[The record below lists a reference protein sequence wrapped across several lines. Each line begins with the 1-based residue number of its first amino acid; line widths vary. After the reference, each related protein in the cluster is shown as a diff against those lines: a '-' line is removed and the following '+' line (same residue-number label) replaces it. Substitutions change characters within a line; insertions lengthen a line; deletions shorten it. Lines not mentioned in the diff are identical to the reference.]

1 MSNAQKLKNKN
12 KKIRVALAGATGYSG
27 RELIKFL
34 ARHSGVEIVAL
45 AHSPGKPDK
54 LISETF
60 PELKGIC
67 DLNVTDISKVI
78 ELDNLDAV
86 FLALP
91 HCAAMAAAKPLLE
104 KGIKVIDFSADYR
117 LKNVGT
123 YEKWYNVQHTD
134 VDNLPHAV
142 YGLCEHNREKIKSAK
157 LIANPGCYP
166 TGALLPLI
174 PLLKENI
181 IEPDGI
187 IIDAKSGVSGA
198 GKKVAE
204 ALQFAEVNES
214 FKAYGVFSH
223 RHTPEINQELSGAAG
238 QKVDVVFTPHLL
250 PVQRGIQSTIYVDCR
265 RPGECSG
272 KQQFPLKKGG
282 KGVVDLSIEI
292 STALE
297 NYYKDEFFVRV
308 KPEGSSIELKHVTN
322 TNFCDISFH
331 LSGNKLILV
340 SAIDNLI
347 KGAAGQALQNF
358 NIMFGFDE
366 KEGLI

>member
-1 MSNAQKLKNKN
+1 MKNTN
-12 KKIRVALAGATGYSG
+12 KKIKVALAGATGYSG

-34 ARHSGVEIVAL
+34 VRHFAVEIVTL

-67 DLNVTDISKVI
+67 DLNVTDISKII
-78 ELDNLDAV
+78 ELDNLDVV

-104 KGIKVIDFSADYR
+104 KEVKVIDFSADYR
-117 LKNVGT
+117 LKNVRT
-123 YEKWYNVQHTD
+123 YEKWYNVKHSDTN
-134 VDNLPHAV
+134 NLLHSV
-142 YGLCEHNREKIKSAK
+142 YGLCEHNRKKIRTAK

-181 IEPDGI
+181 IKPEGI

-204 ALQFAEVNES
+204 ALQFAELNES
-214 FKAYGVFSH
+214 FKAYGIFSH
-223 RHTPEINQELSGAAG
+223 RHTPEINQQLSDAAG

-250 PVQRGIQSTIYVDCR
+250 PIQRGIQSTIYVDC
-265 RPGECSG
+265 
-272 KQQFPLKKGG
+272 KQQNGTSEAK
-282 KGVVDLSIEI
+282 LSNKI
-292 STALE
+292 SAALE
-297 NYYKDEFFVRV
+297 RYYKNDFFVRV
-308 KPEGSSIELKHVTN
+308 KPKGSSVELKHVTN
-322 TNFCDISFH
+322 TNFCDISFQ